1 MAHKGHPKGLYLLF
15 VTEMAERFSYY
26 GMRALFVLYL
36 VAAFFTNDEAS
47 QIYGSYT
54 GLVYLTPLLGGYVSD
69 RYWGNRRSIIA
80 GGLTMALGQF
90 MMFASAC
97 FVSQSIFGEGAA
109 VDPSVNN
116 QLSLW
121 LMFAGLAALIIG
133 NGFFKPNISTMVGDL
148 YSPYDQ
154 RKDSAFTIFY
164 MGINVGAFIAP
175 LICGPLG
182 NGNWADPSGF
192 RWGFF
197 AAGCAMLFS
206 VAVFVALK
214 DKYLVTPEGAKIG
227 GKPTS
232 RLTPNPS
239 LGEKRD
245 ATKNI
250 RIFSCGFIAL
260 AIALFSLW
268 QSGVLSP
275 LSPRE

>member
-1 MAHKGHPKGLYLLF
+1 MA
-15 VTEMAERFSYY
+15 V
-26 GMRALFVLYL
+26 
-36 VAAFFTNDEAS
+36 
-47 QIYGSYT
+47 
-54 GLVYLTPLLGGYVSD
+54 
-69 RYWGNRRSIIA
+69 
-80 GGLTMALGQF
+80 GQF

-97 FVSQSIFGEGAA
+97 FVNQSIMGEGYGI
-109 VDPSVNN
+109 DPTVNN

-182 NGNWADPSGF
+182 NGNWADPSAF
-192 RWGFF
+192 KWGFF

-214 DKYLVTPEGAKIG
+214 DKYLVTPEGEKIG

-232 RLTPNPS
+232 RLTSSPS
-239 LGEKRD
+239 LEERRE

-275 LSPRE
+275 LSPREGLGVSLLFFCLSAQAS